1 MQSVA
6 THIYESSGRSSRR
19 EVAAGSEPLVGR
31 TSNRCDYHK
40 RAEADENAPGPTPH
54 REYQTVVW
62 PPIFCLGS
70 AMVSMARPSEAG
82 QGGCALPSQLDC

>member
-19 EVAAGSEPLVGR
+19 EVAACSEPLVGR
-31 TSNRCDYHK
+31 TSNRCDDHK

-54 REYQTVVW
+54 RDV
-62 PPIFCLGS
+62 PDGSLAADILLGS
-70 AMVSMARPSEAG
+70 AMVSMARSSEAG
-82 QGGCALPSQLDC
+82 QGGYALPSQLDC